1 VAIGERDPVTGRNT
15 TGHEWNGIRELD
27 TNVPRIVIV
36 ALIATTLFSI
46 VYWILMP
53 AWPIGT
59 TYTRGLLGV
68 DHRDSV
74 ERSVERATV
83 DREVWASRIRSLD
96 LEEVRE
102 TPELMAV
109 VRKGGRTLFGDNCA
123 VCHGL
128 SGTGGPGYPDLTA
141 GAWQWGGDPNTIL
154 ETLRV
159 GINSDHPET
168 RFAQMPAFGRDGILE
183 TGEIAAIV
191 SFLRSNA
198 EVTVEPSERDKQSV
212 EEGQELFAQNCA
224 ACHGMDA
231 RGTPEMGAPD
241 LLDANWVHGGDR
253 ATLFSSIA
261 DGRQAHMPH
270 WEGRLDEVQRRILAL
285 YVVELSARDADG
297 KSSGHE

>member
-1 VAIGERDPVTGRNT
+1 MAIGERDPVTGRNT

-46 VYWILMP
+46 VYWVLMP

-59 TYTRGLLGV
+59 TYTRGMLGV
-68 DHRDSV
+68 DQRDSV

-83 DREVWASRIRSLD
+83 DREAWASRIRSLD

-109 VRKGGRTLFGDNCA
+109 VREGGRTLFGDNCA
-123 VCHGL
+123 ACHGL
-128 SGTGGPGYPDLTA
+128 SGTGGAGYPDLTA
-141 GAWQWGGDPNTIL
+141 GAWLWGGDPDTVL

-168 RFAQMPAFGRDGILE
+168 RFAQMPAFGRDGILDTSE
-183 TGEIAAIV
+183 VAAIV
-191 SFLRSNA
+191 SFLRANA
-198 EVTVEPSERDKQSV
+198 ESIIEPSELDDRGV

-253 ATLFSSIA
+253 AALFASIA
-261 DGRQAHMPH
+261 NGRQAHMPH
-270 WEGRLDEVQRRILAL
+270 WEERLDEVQRRILAL
-285 YVVELSARDADG
+285 YVVELSARGADG
-297 KSSGHE
+297 EDSGHE

>member
-1 VAIGERDPVTGRNT
+1 MAIGERDPVTGRNT

-59 TYTRGLLGV
+59 TYTRGMLGV
-68 DHRDSV
+68 DQRDSV
-74 ERSVERATV
+74 ERSVQRATV

-96 LEEVRE
+96 LEEVRQ

-109 VRKGGRTLFGDNCA
+109 VREGGRTLFGDNCA
-123 VCHGL
+123 ACHGL
-128 SGTGGPGYPDLTA
+128 SGSGSPGYPDLTA
-141 GAWQWGGDPNTIL
+141 GAWLWGGDPDTIL

-159 GINSDHPET
+159 GINSNHPET
-168 RFAQMPAFGRDGILE
+168 RFAQMPAFGRDGILDSRQ
-183 TGEIAAIV
+183 ISAIV
-191 SFLRSNA
+191 SFIRTSG
-198 EVTVEPSERDKQSV
+198 EGSIEPSELDDRGV

-231 RGTPEMGAPD
+231 RGTPEMGAPN
-241 LLDANWVHGGDR
+241 LLDDNWVHGGDR

-261 DGRQAHMPH
+261 NGRQAHMPH
-270 WEGRLDEVQRRILAL
+270 WDERLDEVQRRILAL
-285 YVVELSARDADG
+285 YVAELSASDADG
-297 KSSGHE
+297 EVSGHE